1 MLGKRVA
8 WKYMLR
14 CCLLYAYNYS
24 SLSLC
29 HHTKKKTTLWIH
41 FHHRNF
47 PFLRLFRFLY
57 IFSRFSL
64 CVYFRLGSLSLSSL
78 FVACT
83 TTSQLHWSER
93 DSNTMWDLRFFFVYF
108 LLYFLILFECFPR
121 LLFYFSLSFSFNLQ
135 ILMRFSIA
143 KLTHEHCTLSKFGNF
158 SHFVF
163 SIDFPLN
170 SAREIAFNFHDTA
183 DNSSS

>member
-29 HHTKKKTTLWIH
+29 HHTKIKTTIWIH

-64 CVYFRLGSLSLSSL
+64 CVYFRLGSLSLSAL

-108 LLYFLILFECFPR
+108 VVFLDIIRVFSSTAFLFLFEFFLQSSNSHAILDRKTDTRALHTKQIWQFFFSLRFLNWFSTEFCERDSFQFPR
-121 LLFYFSLSFSFNLQ
+121 
-135 ILMRFSIA
+135 
-143 KLTHEHCTLSKFGNF
+143 HC
-158 SHFVF
+158 
-163 SIDFPLN
+163 
-170 SAREIAFNFHDTA
+170 R
-183 DNSSS
+183 